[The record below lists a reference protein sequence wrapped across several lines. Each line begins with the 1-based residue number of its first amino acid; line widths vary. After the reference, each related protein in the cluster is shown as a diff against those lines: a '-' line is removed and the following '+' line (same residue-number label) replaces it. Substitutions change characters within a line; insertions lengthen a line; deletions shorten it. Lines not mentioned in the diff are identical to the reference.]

1 MAIDKEQLS
10 AHWMPFTSNR
20 QFKQDPRILV
30 GADGLYY
37 TDADGRQIFDGL
49 SGLWTCGAG
58 HNRKEINDAIT
69 KQLSTLDYSPGF
81 QYGHPLSFELANK
94 VVELTPAG
102 LDKVFFTD
110 SGSETV
116 ETALKIARGYWRNL
130 GQPSKTKFIG
140 RHRGYHGVN
149 FGGVSVG
156 GIGFNRTSKNIKL
169 LTDLP
174 DDNGILFWDNEV
186 LENIS

>member
-1 MAIDKEQLS
+1 
-10 AHWMPFTSNR
+10 MPFTGNR

-37 TDADGRQIFDGL
+37 TDAGGRQIFDGL

-94 VVELTPAG
+94 VVELTPAA

-140 RHRGYHGVN
+140 RHRGS
-149 FGGVSVG
+149 VSY
-156 GIGFNRTSKNIKL
+156 TH
-169 LTDLP
+169 LTLP
-174 DDNGILFWDNEV
+174 TICSV
-186 LENIS
+186 